1 MKPWKQTSRS
11 LRQLLLLSALA
22 LPLPFLA
29 GCNNNTDTSEATSHI
44 TRAETYAD
52 QGQYR
57 SALLEVQNAIQA
69 DPDNVEHIVRLAEL
83 YRTVGASEQA
93 SELLQPWL
101 ADHPQAVALPLSRAY
116 VEQGKQLSATETLQ
130 AFSAN
135 SPEQQLQASLIRAE
149 AMRLAGDAPEALAL
163 YRNLT
168 ESHGS
173 N

>member
-1 MKPWKQTSRS
+1 METDIRS
-11 LRQLLLLSALA
+11 APALLLSALA

-69 DPDNVEHIVRLAEL
+69 EPDNAEYIVRLAEL
-83 YRTVGASEQA
+83 YLKVGASEQA

-101 ADHPQAVALPLSRAY
+101 ADHSQEVALPLESLRRT
-116 VEQGKQLSATETLQ
+116 GKQLSATETLQ
-130 AFSAN
+130 TFSATHLN
-135 SPEQQLQASLIRAE
+135 TAPGLPDQSRGNE
-149 AMRLAGDAPEALAL
+149 ARW
-163 YRNLT
+163 
-168 ESHGS
+168 
-173 N
+173 